1 MINFSNNMSRLFSR
15 QTCYVL
21 VVFAAAFMACKKY
34 VPQERN
40 TVGSDSQFTIDLYE
54 PYLGRTTYFTNNFF
68 KGSTTY
74 PADFKI
80 VNVRRVTGEP
90 APELT
95 EPFPVKVWKKA
106 YSGLEKS
113 IEEIEAKRVTEYHP
127 ILEMSPHTGNI
138 TFWSSGR
145 SNFIQ
150 PQPDSGYLF
159 DVELSNSGGRRFYRN
174 LKLKPLRENPTIP
187 SNLNTLTGQPVR
199 ENFGISVIAGV
210 VGAKDDRRFL
220 GSGDVDVYIR
230 KIEPSVGNTL
240 TFRFL
245 DTLFRP
251 LNPALFNTTDWEN
264 LVHGFGMERTD
275 TYVKYNV
282 AYPIPLANFPTKYTT
297 GDGATAAVRFT
308 YSRLGFGGARIN
320 SVFGLNF
327 AIFDP
332 GDWEIV
338 FAFKTDVP
346 KTFDDL

>member
-113 IEEIEAKRVTEYHP
+113 IEEIEAK
-127 ILEMSPHTGNI
+127 
-138 TFWSSGR
+138 
-145 SNFIQ
+145 
-150 PQPDSGYLF
+150 
-159 DVELSNSGGRRFYRN
+159 
-174 LKLKPLRENPTIP
+174 
-187 SNLNTLTGQPVR
+187 
-199 ENFGISVIAGV
+199 
-210 VGAKDDRRFL
+210 
-220 GSGDVDVYIR
+220 
-230 KIEPSVGNTL
+230 
-240 TFRFL
+240 
-245 DTLFRP
+245 
-251 LNPALFNTTDWEN
+251 
-264 LVHGFGMERTD
+264 
-275 TYVKYNV
+275 
-282 AYPIPLANFPTKYTT
+282 
-297 GDGATAAVRFT
+297 
-308 YSRLGFGGARIN
+308 
-320 SVFGLNF
+320 
-327 AIFDP
+327 
-332 GDWEIV
+332 
-338 FAFKTDVP
+338 
-346 KTFDDL
+346 